1 MKIASIVFRRH
12 RNNTIFEGNEGANFG
27 GWYFPFRRLR
37 DGFRAV
43 GIELSTAD
51 VNTGRSVL
59 FELHINVQ
67 RRRTDAPMYC
77 YDYEHPHVR
86 GINGNAALLARYRQ
100 VYTWNETLIDNR
112 RVHRLEIPNDLTPR
126 PNRSFEQRDLFCVM
140 IAKNKEMRRP
150 SDISLYPERLR
161 LVRGFEQCAPDLFSL
176 YGKAWDIPPVAPG
189 IAGRVIKLLQQWRH
203 RRSGTRPFP
212 SWRGTVGSKD
222 GVLHRARFSLCYE
235 NLRGG
240 AGYITEKLF
249 DSLTNGCV
257 PVYAGASDIARQ
269 VPPECF
275 IDGDRF
281 ADVAELVDYLRQIGP
296 SEYAARQQAMQAFLC
311 SSAGQRFSQD
321 HFCNTLIAGIQLDLG
336 LAPAGAANA
345 SAGAPLPPV

>member
-212 SWRGTVGSKD
+212 SWRGTVGSKN
-222 GVLHRARFSLCYE
+222 GVLHRAKFSLCYE

>member
-112 RVHRLEIPNDLTPR
+112 RVHRLEIPNDLTQR

-222 GVLHRARFSLCYE
+222 GVLHRAKFSLCYE

>member
-12 RNNTIFEGNEGANFG
+12 CNNTIFEGNEGANFG
-27 GWYFPFRRLR
+27 GWYFPFQRLR

-77 YDYEHPHVR
+77 YDYEHPQVR

-112 RVHRLEIPNDLTPR
+112 RVHRLEIPNDLTQR

-222 GVLHRARFSLCYE
+222 GVLHRAKFSLCYE

-321 HFCNTLIAGIQLDLG
+321 HFCNTLIAGIQGDLG
-336 LAPAGAANA
+336 LAPAGTANA